1 MKKSVIKLAE
11 VKTVTKALTISEN
24 EIEKFVNAPKR
35 KIIRRNRNRQHSN
48 RFWQDLRDAP
58 YR

>member
-1 MKKSVIKLAE
+1 ME
-11 VKTVTKALTISEN
+11 TTKRQSQNLQKVALTIDEN
-24 EIEKFVNAPKR
+24 VNEKLMTAPKR
-35 KIIRRNRNRQHSN
+35 TILRRNRNRQHSN

>member
-1 MKKSVIKLAE
+1 MKTIARQSQNLQKV
-11 VKTVTKALTISEN
+11 ALTIDEN
-24 EIEKFVNAPKR
+24 VNEKLVNAPKH
-35 KIIRRNRNRQHSN
+35 IIHRRNRNRQHSN

>member
-1 MKKSVIKLAE
+1 ME
-11 VKTVTKALTISEN
+11 TTKRQSQNLQKVALTIDEN
-24 EIEKFVNAPKR
+24 VNEKLMTAPKR
-35 KIIRRNRNRQHSN
+35 ILRRNRNRQHSN

>member
-1 MKKSVIKLAE
+1 MIME
-11 VKTVTKALTISEN
+11 TTKRQSQNLQKVALTIDEN
-24 EIEKFVNAPKR
+24 VNEKLMTAPKR
-35 KIIRRNRNRQHSN
+35 ILRRNRNRQHSN

>member
-1 MKKSVIKLAE
+1 MKKIARQSQNLQKV
-11 VKTVTKALTISEN
+11 ALTISEN
-24 EIEKFVNAPKR
+24 EIEKLENAPKR
-35 KIIRRNRNRQHSN
+35 TILRRNRNRQHSN

>member
-1 MKKSVIKLAE
+1 MKKIARQSQNLQKV
-11 VKTVTKALTISEN
+11 ALTISEN
-24 EIEKFVNAPKR
+24 EIEKLVNAPKR
-35 KIIRRNRNRQHSN
+35 TILRRNRNRQHSN

>member
-1 MKKSVIKLAE
+1 ME
-11 VKTVTKALTISEN
+11 TTKRQSQNLQKVALTIDEN
-24 EIEKFVNAPKR
+24 VNEKLMTVSKR
-35 KIIRRNRNRQHSN
+35 ILRRNRNRQHSN